1 MIKWA
6 STRPAVIWAFGVAL
20 MLAGGMAF
28 ARLPL
33 ATKTAV
39 ELPRLTVSS
48 SWPGASADLI
58 ETYITSPIEAAIQG
72 VRGVRKTSS
81 TSGERGS
88 TINVDL
94 EPGVDVQLT
103 RLAIHERL
111 ELLRKDFPPGVAAPQ
126 VYNYVPEEL
135 SEQPLL
141 QFSLSGPY
149 TPGTLSKLTREQVE
163 PRITAVPGV
172 SSVGRFGSATVGVS
186 VSYDVQRLR
195 QLDIS
200 PALLNA
206 ALAGA
211 RMVQSLGEEQAGASI
226 KSVVLRDQ
234 PHVYQDLE
242 QLPIRAPSGRVFLLG
257 ELASV
262 RPEED
267 TRGFFSRLNGVPKVG
282 LEINRLPGADVI
294 QTAAR
299 VKQAMGEIQQ
309 ILPPGVTVKLESD
322 ESVDL
327 GKQLRD
333 LILRGAIAFAAVCLI
348 LLLTLRHVRSVA
360 LVMGSAAISIAGTA
374 LGLYILKIPANL
386 LTLAGLGMGIGI
398 LVQNGVVVVE
408 RLRFAENTPEARAEA
423 GRRITPAVLG
433 STLTTAVVLFP
444 FLYLQGNAR
453 AAFVPFA
460 AAFALALLWSVVS
473 AVVMIPAVGG
483 WTPAGV
489 GHWPRLHRFYRATL
503 RPLVRWRWVTIGL
516 TTALL
521 GVVTWGFVKRVPR
534 SSFGNYFGQR
544 TTLGVNLSF
553 PRGSDPESLD
563 RGIQEFERIAVG
575 RPGVE
580 KVESRGGGS
589 YANLQVTFSK
599 DGAFT
604 VIPAMMEEEMTERAV
619 LIGGATISVR
629 GQGPGFFNG
638 AGSSSVA
645 YRIKLLGYSFSGVER
660 LAKDLQQ
667 RLEAIPR
674 VRNVNI
680 NAASFFGSERA
691 VSVVLTP
698 DRPALAR
705 AGVTSRDF
713 AAAINRE
720 IRGAAG
726 GTRLEFDGEETE
738 VSVKATG
745 ARERSLEEL
754 RTALVPNANGS
765 PVRVSDL
772 AEVGEREGLATISR
786 EDQQYVRIVGYDFR
800 GPVKLANRTHDAFMK
815 SITAPAGYKVS
826 DDKFT
831 WEEDDSA
838 KGLWLVFGAGVVL
851 VILAVAMVFD
861 SAWAAAM
868 VFLSLPLALAGVAG
882 IFWATKTSFSREAA
896 VGVILV
902 VGLAVNQS
910 ILLVDAALEKRRK
923 VGKSGS
929 REATELTPD
938 LPTSRP
944 PDRVK
949 NRLTVE
955 DIVAAGS
962 DRAGMIILVTLT
974 TLASLIPLAIGTD
987 ADSLF
992 GSIALATA
1000 GGTIAGTIGAL
1011 WIVPAY
1017 LVGRSRGREV
1027 GRSGSREE
1035 TATAEVQT

>member
-1 MIKWA
+1 MIRWA
-6 STRPAVIWAFGVAL
+6 ATRPAVIWAFGVAL
-20 MLAGGMAF
+20 MLAGGVAF
-28 ARLPL
+28 TRLPL

-94 EPGVDVQLT
+94 ESGADVQLT

-126 VYNYVPEEL
+126 VQNYVPEEL
-135 SEQPLL
+135 SEEPLL
-141 QFSLSGPY
+141 QYSLSGPY
-149 TPGTLSKLTREQVE
+149 TPGTLSKLAREQLQ
-163 PRITAVPGV
+163 PRLTSVPGV
-172 SSVGRFGSATVGVS
+172 SSVNSFGSATVGVS

-195 QLDIS
+195 QLNIS
-200 PALLNA
+200 PALLSV

-211 RMVQSLGEEQAGASI
+211 RMVQALGEEQAGSTVR
-226 KSVVLRDQ
+226 SVVLRDQ

-242 QLPIRAPSGRVFLLG
+242 QLPIRAPSGRVFALG

-282 LEINRLPGADVI
+282 LEISRLPGADVI
-294 QTAAR
+294 HTAER
-299 VKQAMGEIQQ
+299 VKAAIAEISR
-309 ILPPGVTVKLESD
+309 ILPPGVSVKLESD

-327 GKQLRD
+327 AKQLND
-333 LILRGAIAFAAVCLI
+333 LLLRGGIAFAAVCLI
-348 LLLTLRHVRSVA
+348 LLLSLRHFTSMA

-374 LGLYILKIPANL
+374 LGLYLLEIPANL

-408 RLRFAENTPEARAEA
+408 RLRFAENTPGGRAEA

-433 STLTTAVVLFP
+433 STLTTAIVLFP

-460 AAFALALLWSVVS
+460 AAFALALLWSVFS
-473 AVVMIPAVGG
+473 SVVMIPAVGG
-483 WTPAGV
+483 WTAAPINA
-489 GHWPRLHRFYRATL
+489 WPRLHRFYRATV
-503 RPLVRWRWVTIGL
+503 RPLVRWRWVTLILVLG
-516 TTALL
+516 LL

-534 SSFGNYFGQR
+534 SSFGNYYNQR

-553 PRGSDPESLD
+553 PRGSDPASLD

-575 RPGVE
+575 RAGVE
-580 KVESRGGGS
+580 KVETRGGGS
-589 YANLQVTFSK
+589 RANLLVTFTK
-599 DGAFT
+599 DAALT
-604 VIPAMMEEEMTERAV
+604 ALPPLMEEEMTERAV
-619 LIGGATISVR
+619 LVGGASIAVR

-638 AGSSSVA
+638 AGGSSVA
-645 YRIKLLGYSFSGVER
+645 YRIKLLGYSFGGVER
-660 LAKDLQQ
+660 LALDLKQ

-691 VSVVLTP
+691 VSVILNP
-698 DRPALAR
+698 DRAALAR
-705 AGVTSRDF
+705 AGITSGDF

-738 VSVKATG
+738 VSVKSTG
-745 ARERSLEEL
+745 ARERSLDEL
-754 RTALVPNANGS
+754 RSALVPNLSNS

-800 GPVKLANRTHDAFMK
+800 GPVKLANRTHEAFMQ
-815 SITAPAGYKVS
+815 SVTAPPGYAVS

-861 SAWAAAM
+861 SMWAAAM

-910 ILLVDAALEKRRK
+910 ILLVDAALEKRR
-923 VGKSGS
+923 SNS
-929 REATELTPD
+929 
-938 LPTSRP
+938 
-944 PDRVK
+944 
-949 NRLTVE
+949 RLTVE
-955 DIVAAGS
+955 DIVHAAS
-962 DRAGMIILVTLT
+962 DRAGMIMLVTLT
-974 TLASLIPLAIGTD
+974 TLASLIPLAVGTD

-992 GSIALATA
+992 GAIALATA
-1000 GGTIAGTIGAL
+1000 GGTVAGTIGAL
-1011 WIVPAY
+1011 WIVPTY
-1017 LVGRSRGREV
+1017 LVSRQGKQRPAQVTLPEL
-1027 GRSGSREE
+1027 
-1035 TATAEVQT
+1035 QP